1 VVGFTIGL
9 RGKYK
14 EKPVKREEIKI
25 IIIIIIILYLK
36 ELTYILPRPA
46 STPVNRETYFTS
58 SYQYQSRKD
67 LKKTQIKYER
77 TELYTEGD

>member
-25 IIIIIIILYLK
+25 IIIIILYLK

-46 STPVNRETYFTS
+46 STPVNRETHFTS

-67 LKKTQIKYER
+67 LKKTQVKDER
-77 TELYTEGD
+77 TALYTEGD